1 MNVTINDIERI
12 LKTLPI
18 GYYIKRNVNVKLDQ
32 ESDTAHYNPMTDTI
46 TVGTKTLLGLFDKLE
61 DDANIEEDIRTL
73 LYHEVSHA
81 FITPVLIKEVTPELN
96 IFEDERIES
105 VLRHYYKGVNFREF
119 CKRMNGFH
127 GEEPKNA
134 DEAYYQLVRYRI
146 GEKKWLERLHEL
158 IKSYS
163 NLTRNS
169 APWSYEND
177 VENFY
182 RDFINEYKEKEK
194 EEESGSKEEKEVPN
208 EHSEEFTDAPGG
220 EEKINAEETECETP
234 MKEEDESSIADDE
247 AENDKEDEA
256 LKEEYNDKLANDL
269 MLNIKNFANAKLI
282 ESINQILSR
291 VSSASKRNGS
301 AINAY
306 SGQFDVRS
314 TIRDDYKFF
323 VQQNRL
329 GHVKAYS
336 KVKLNLFIDRSG
348 SFRSSERIVNQLLYA
363 LLQFEKKNPD
373 FEFDLVTCG
382 MTDRLE
388 PRTNRTLT
396 AIGGNRLSKDI
407 FGLFNQLQT
416 KQATVYN
423 IVLFDGDAFTDVPYR
438 EEAEAKKNFGAFN
451 TRNTTIIS
459 DKDNKD
465 AIEAYCQNAKRI
477 YTKDYAGELIEKV
490 LQTLMQISR

>member
-18 GYYIKRNVNVKLDQ
+18 GYYIKRNVDVKLDQ
-32 ESDTAHYNPMTDTI
+32 ESDTTHYNPMTDTI
-46 TVGTKTLLGLFDKLE
+46 TVGAKTLLGLFDKLE

-81 FITPVLIKEVTPELN
+81 FITPVRIEKVTPELN

-119 CKRMNGFH
+119 CKRLNGFH
-127 GEEPKNA
+127 GEKPTDAN
-134 DEAYYQLVRYRI
+134 EAYYQLVRYRI

-158 IKSYS
+158 IKAYAD
-163 NLTRNS
+163 LTRNS
-169 APWSYEND
+169 APWTYGAA

-182 RDFINEYKEKEK
+182 RDFIKEYEEKKK
-194 EEESGSKEEKEVPN
+194 EEESRSKEEKEVPN
-208 EHSEEFTDAPGG
+208 KHSGELTDAP
-220 EEKINAEETECETP
+220 
-234 MKEEDESSIADDE
+234 D
-247 AENDKEDEA
+247 EDEA
-256 LKEEYNDKLANDL
+256 LKEEYNDKLANNL

-291 VSSASKRNGS
+291 ISSSSKRNGS

-314 TIRDDYKFF
+314 TVRDDYKFF

-348 SFRSSERIVNQLLYA
+348 SFGESERVVNQLLYA

-382 MTDRLE
+382 MSDRLE
-388 PRTNRTLT
+388 PKTNRTLVT
-396 AIGGNRLSKDI
+396 GGGNRLSKDI
-407 FGLFNQLQT
+407 FSLFNQLQT

-423 IVLFDGDAFTDVPYR
+423 MVLFDGDAFTDTPWR
-438 EEAEAKKNFGAFN
+438 DEAEAKKNFGAFN

-477 YTKDYAGELIEKV
+477 YTRDYAEELIEKV